1 MYLYTS
7 ASFEAPK
14 IKNEY
19 GSLNKVINYIID
31 GGSQHIITRIE
42 NYSESKA
49 HRIKIY
55 YAGDTCPYAVLQT
68 IDITGSTYPEYNKS
82 FFIEVINTVEK
93 YMICYRSDV
102 TSNIPTDES
111 ASIKMKIHNAGFTR
125 KHGGLSEKITVIKFV
140 GGMEYR
146 IDDRDIRE
154 LTNPPITKDGEN
166 ENWFKC
172 ARVTMSGN
180 FDSLYSSVERTYP
193 VTPNRPDQVFNV
205 VDNNFCPAYIR
216 YTKIDT
222 NYYLTNPYAPSPE
235 TTYKIFAD
243 EVCMY
248 IILNDNF
255 DNRAK
260 FVYVVGGFESLNPE
274 IKNGVLFSH
283 GYNGYN
289 INNSFLNSNA
299 FGSSNTYPYQD
310 LTNLLFEF
318 GESGYEW
325 HEVYIHSIIYDNGSG
340 IYDRMRRSGELKF
353 APSLSGYPYGPCT
366 TSPNRV
372 NNAVY
377 FCDVVLTS
385 AMTYTN
391 TTYYGKL
398 HHIKWGCSNM
408 SSSTLVDGR
417 VYEIDGNKYY
427 EYIHACQGST
437 NYSTK
442 NYIKLTIE

>member
-7 ASFEAPK
+7 ASNEAPK

-49 HRIKIY
+49 HTIKIY
-55 YAGDTCPYAVLQT
+55 YAGDTCPYAVSQT

-82 FFIEVINTVEK
+82 FFIEVINSVEK
-93 YMICYRSDV
+93 YMICYRSDI

-154 LTNPPITKDGEN
+154 LTNPPIVKDSEN
-166 ENWFKC
+166 EKWFKC

-180 FDSLYSSVERTYP
+180 FDSLYSSIERTYP
-193 VTPNRPDQVFNV
+193 VTPIRPDQVYNV
-205 VDNNFCPAYIR
+205 VNNNFSPAYIR

-222 NYYLTNPYAPSPE
+222 SQYLTNTTSPSLE

-248 IILNDNF
+248 IILNDNS
-255 DNRAK
+255 DARWK
-260 FVYVVGGFESLNPE
+260 FVYVIGGFESLNPE
-274 IKNGVLFSH
+274 IKNGVLFSQ
-283 GYNGYN
+283 GYNGYFTDA
-289 INNSFLNSNA
+289 SFLSYNL
-299 FGSSNTYPYQD
+299 FSSSTYPYHNVS
-310 LTNLLFEF
+310 NLLFNCEDSYEF
-318 GESGYEW
+318 YEM
-325 HEVYIHSIIYDNGSG
+325 YTQSIIYDNGSG
-340 IYDRMRRSGELKF
+340 SYDRMRRSGELSV
-353 APSLSGYPYGPCT
+353 APSLSAYPFGTCLAT
-366 TSPNRV
+366 PNKI
-372 NNAVY
+372 NNAIY
-377 FCDVVLTS
+377 FCDAILTS
-385 AMTYTN
+385 ARTYTN

-398 HHIKWGCSNM
+398 HHIKWCCNNMGSNG
-408 SSSTLVDGR
+408 DGDGG
-417 VYEIDGNKYY
+417 VYEIDGDKYY
-427 EYIHACQGST
+427 EYLHSCQGNTT
-437 NYSTK
+437 NTTK